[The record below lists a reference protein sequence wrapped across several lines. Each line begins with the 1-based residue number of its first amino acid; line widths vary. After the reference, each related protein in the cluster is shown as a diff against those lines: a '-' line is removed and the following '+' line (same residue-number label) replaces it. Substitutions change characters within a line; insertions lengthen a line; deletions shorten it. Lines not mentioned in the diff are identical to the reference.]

1 MQSIDTLTLTFK
13 QNSLKEDSY
22 LKTKQTPISPCRL
35 QAAKTLSAFA
45 LFPSLK
51 IQIRVGRCIGMPVIP
66 ELGKPRQEGG
76 KFKASLIFS

>member
-45 LFPSLK
+45 LFFPSLPFLENSNK
-51 IQIRVGRCIGMPVIP
+51 
-66 ELGKPRQEGG
+66 GG
-76 KFKASLIFS
+76 QVHWHACNPGTREAKAGGWQV